1 MILNL
6 LEQLAKMNHCY
17 ISDLLLSENRLALV
31 SSLRML
37 NSEDYVLD
45 DWQIAGEYLTDKM
58 IDSKDRSVIKNSI
71 IRHLRI
77 QYLAKREVN
86 NII

>member
-1 MILNL
+1 MISNILDR
-6 LEQLAKMNHCY
+6 LAEMNHCY
-17 ISDLLLSENRLALV
+17 ISDLRLTENRLALV

-45 DWQIAGEYLTDKM
+45 DWQIAGEYLTDKI
-58 IDSKDRSVIKNSI
+58 IDSKDRSIIKNSI

-77 QYLAKREVN
+77 QYLLKKEVN